1 MEELSKSD
9 PDYRCVMKPQ
19 KRKILRSK
27 TYTVVFPVL
36 IIHNFSGPT
45 KKPDVVKRRARKPG
59 T

>member
-1 MEELSKSD
+1 MEDAKSD

-19 KRKILRSK
+19 KLKKLRSK
-27 TYTVVFPVL
+27 TVTVVFPVT
-36 IIHNFSGPT
+36 IIRFYSVPT